1 MMKQLFVAALL
12 IFMLPLSYAGNSNT
26 IKWQRNLDQALENA
40 KKSNQ
45 LLILDFYADWCP
57 PCNQMEKTTYVDS
70 RIIEQLK
77 NYIPVKID
85 IDKKPKLANK
95 YDGNARANGGSGIP
109 ATIILDAN
117 GNQLAKVHGYQ
128 TPEEL
133 LRVLSEVSAK
143 RTKIIL
149 K

>member
-1 MMKQLFVAALL
+1 MRRIFLVALL
-12 IFMLPLSYAGNSNT
+12 IFTTPLIYAENLNT
-26 IKWQRNLDQALENA
+26 IKWQKNLDQALEAA

-57 PCNQMEKTTYVDS
+57 PCNQMEKSTYSDS
-70 RIIEQLK
+70 RVIEQLK

-85 IDKKPKLANK
+85 IDKKPKPANK

-109 ATIILDAN
+109 ATIILDAD

-133 LRVLSEVSAK
+133 IELVKAAE
-143 RTKIIL
+143 L
-149 K
+149 KYKK